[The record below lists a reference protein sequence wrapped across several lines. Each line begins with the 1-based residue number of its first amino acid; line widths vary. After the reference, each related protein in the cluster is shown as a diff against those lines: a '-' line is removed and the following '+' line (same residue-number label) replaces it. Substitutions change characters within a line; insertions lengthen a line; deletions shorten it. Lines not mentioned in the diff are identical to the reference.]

1 LTKCLFDFKILF
13 QVISGGFNL
22 AVHIR
27 LMRFGKKK
35 QPSYRVVVVD
45 SRAPRN
51 GAYIESLGYY
61 SPLAKESQFKI
72 DLERYEDWVRKGAQ
86 PTLIVKKLVGKVSK
100 KSGNIS

>member
-1 LTKCLFDFKILF
+1 M
-13 QVISGGFNL
+13 

-45 SRAPRN
+45 SRKPRD

-61 SPLAKESQFKI
+61 NPLKEEGNVKI
-72 DLERYEDWVRKGAQ
+72 DLEKYEEWIKKGAI
-86 PTLIVKKLVGKVSK
+86 PTLVVEKLVKKAK
-100 KSGNIS
+100 KA